1 MVNGETLW
9 WEVGDCG
16 RIDLV
21 IMDRKGWLVV
31 FMGEFNHTID
41 NKGRLIIPAKFR
53 SQLGER
59 FVITRGMDKCLS
71 GYSMKEWEQLK
82 DQLNK
87 LPMTKKNVRQFV
99 RLIYSA
105 AIECE
110 FDRQG
115 RVNLSK
121 TLIDYADIQKKC
133 MIVGVSSHFE
143 IWDEAA
149 WQKYSADAA
158 EDFDDVAEQI
168 DFDF

>member
-1 MVNGETLW
+1 M
-9 WEVGDCG
+9 
-16 RIDLV
+16 
-21 IMDRKGWLVV
+21 
-31 FMGEFNHTID
+31 FMGEFNHSID

-59 FVITRGMDKCLS
+59 FVITRGMDRCLS
-71 GYSMKEWEQLK
+71 GYSMAEWDKLKQQLE
-82 DQLNK
+82 K

-121 TLIDYADIQKKC
+121 ILINYAGISKKC
-133 MIVGVSSHFE
+133 VVVGVSSHFE
-143 IWDEAA
+143 IWDEDEIGRAH
-149 WQKYSADAA
+149 
-158 EDFDDVAEQI
+158 V
-168 DFDF
+168 

>member
-1 MVNGETLW
+1 M
-9 WEVGDCG
+9 
-16 RIDLV
+16 
-21 IMDRKGWLVV
+21 
-31 FMGEFNHTID
+31 FMGEFNHSID
-41 NKGRLIIPAKFR
+41 SKGRLIIPAKFR

-71 GYSMKEWEQLK
+71 GYSLQEWEKLKEQLA
-82 DQLNK
+82 K

-115 RVNLSK
+115 RVNLSS
-121 TLIDYADIQKKC
+121 TLINYAGIQKKC
-133 MIVGVSSHFE
+133 MVVGVSSHFE
-143 IWDEAA
+143 IWDEEA
-149 WQKYSADAA
+149 WQKYSAAA
-158 EDFDDVAEQI
+158 ADDFDNVAEEI

>member
-1 MVNGETLW
+1 M
-9 WEVGDCG
+9 
-16 RIDLV
+16 
-21 IMDRKGWLVV
+21 

-41 NKGRLIIPAKFR
+41 SKGRLIIPAKFR

-71 GYSMKEWEQLK
+71 GYSLQEWEKLKEQLA
-82 DQLNK
+82 K

-115 RVNLSK
+115 RVNLSS
-121 TLIDYADIQKKC
+121 TLINYAGIQKKC
-133 MIVGVSSHFE
+133 MVVGVSSHFE
-143 IWDEAA
+143 IWDEEA
-149 WQKYSADAA
+149 WQQYSAAA
-158 EDFDDVAEQI
+158 ADNFDNVAEEI

>member
-1 MVNGETLW
+1 M
-9 WEVGDCG
+9 
-16 RIDLV
+16 
-21 IMDRKGWLVV
+21 
-31 FMGEFNHTID
+31 FMGEFNHSID

-59 FVITRGMDKCLS
+59 FVITRGMDRCLS
-71 GYSMKEWEQLK
+71 GYSMAEWDKLKQQLE
-82 DQLNK
+82 K

-121 TLIDYADIQKKC
+121 ILINYAGISKKC
-133 MIVGVSSHFE
+133 DVLGVSSHFE
-143 IWDEAA
+143 IWDEDGC
-149 WQKYSADAA
+149 QQYSEQAA
-158 EDFDDVAEQI
+158 EDFDDVAEDI

>member
-1 MVNGETLW
+1 M
-9 WEVGDCG
+9 
-16 RIDLV
+16 
-21 IMDRKGWLVV
+21 
-31 FMGEFNHTID
+31 FMGEFNHSID

-59 FVITRGMDKCLS
+59 FVITRGMDRCLS
-71 GYSMKEWEQLK
+71 GYSMAEWDKLKQQLE
-82 DQLNK
+82 K

-121 TLIDYADIQKKC
+121 ILINYAGISKKC
-133 MIVGVSSHFE
+133 VVVGVSSHFE
-143 IWDEAA
+143 IWDEGA
-149 WQKYSADAA
+149 WQQYSEQAA
-158 EDFDDVAEQI
+158 EDFDDVAEDI

>member
-1 MVNGETLW
+1 M
-9 WEVGDCG
+9 
-16 RIDLV
+16 
-21 IMDRKGWLVV
+21 
-31 FMGEFNHTID
+31 FMGEFNHSID

-53 SQLGER
+53 SQLVER

-71 GYSMKEWEQLK
+71 GYSMAEWDKLKQQLE
-82 DQLNK
+82 K

-115 RVNLSK
+115 RINLSK
-121 TLIDYADIQKKC
+121 TLINYADISKKC
-133 MIVGVSSHFE
+133 VVVGVSSHFE
-143 IWDEAA
+143 IWDEAS
-149 WQKYSADAA
+149 WQQYSEQAAD
-158 EDFDDVAEQI
+158 DFDEVAENI

>member
-1 MVNGETLW
+1 
-9 WEVGDCG
+9 
-16 RIDLV
+16 
-21 IMDRKGWLVV
+21 
-31 FMGEFNHTID
+31 MGEFNHTID
-41 NKGRLIIPAKFR
+41 SKGRLIIPAKFR

-71 GYSMKEWEQLK
+71 GYSLQEWEKLKEQLA
-82 DQLNK
+82 K

-115 RVNLSK
+115 RVNLSS
-121 TLIDYADIQKKC
+121 TLINYAGIQKKC
-133 MIVGVSSHFE
+133 MVVGVSSHFE
-143 IWDEAA
+143 IWDEEA
-149 WQKYSADAA
+149 WQQYSAAA
-158 EDFDDVAEQI
+158 ADNFDNVAEEI

>member
-1 MVNGETLW
+1 M
-9 WEVGDCG
+9 
-16 RIDLV
+16 
-21 IMDRKGWLVV
+21 
-31 FMGEFNHTID
+31 FMGEFNHSID

-71 GYSMKEWEQLK
+71 GYSMSEWDKLKQQLE
-82 DQLNK
+82 K

-121 TLIDYADIQKKC
+121 TLINYAGISKKC
-133 MIVGVSSHFE
+133 VVVGVSSHLE
-143 IWDEAA
+143 IWDEQA
-149 WQKYSADAA
+149 WHQYSTQAA
-158 EDFDDVAEQI
+158 EDFDDVAEDI

>member
-1 MVNGETLW
+1 M
-9 WEVGDCG
+9 
-16 RIDLV
+16 
-21 IMDRKGWLVV
+21 

-59 FVITRGMDKCLS
+59 FVITRGMDQCLS
-71 GYSMKEWEQLK
+71 GYSMAEWDKLKQQLE
-82 DQLNK
+82 K

-121 TLIDYADIQKKC
+121 TLIDYAKISKKC

-143 IWDEAA
+143 IWDETA
-149 WQKYSADAA
+149 WQEYSEQAA
-158 EDFDDVAEQI
+158 EDFTDVAEDI